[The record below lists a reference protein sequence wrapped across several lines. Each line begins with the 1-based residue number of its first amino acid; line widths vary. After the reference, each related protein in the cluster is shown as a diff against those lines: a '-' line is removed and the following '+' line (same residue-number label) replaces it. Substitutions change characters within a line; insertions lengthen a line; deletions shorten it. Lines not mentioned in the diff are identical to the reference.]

1 MKFEIVED
9 NFKKNDLD
17 NIKLPTRATS
27 GSNAYDFY
35 SPTSL
40 IIIHGEMVVVWTDI
54 KVKLDEGK
62 VLLLFPRSSIGIK
75 KHIMLANTTGVIDSD
90 YYSNENNDGNIGLA
104 LYNYGKDNAIIG
116 KGERVIQGLITSSYL
131 CDNDNVTI
139 KRKGGIGSSGC

>member
-104 LYNYGKDNAIIG
+104 LYNYGKDNAIIE

>member
-90 YYSNENNDGNIGLA
+90 YYSNENNDGNISLA
-104 LYNYGKDNAIIG
+104 LYNYGKDNAIIE
-116 KGERVIQGLITSSYL
+116 KGERVMQGLITSSYL

>member
-104 LYNYGKDNAIIG
+104 LYNYGKDNAIIE
-116 KGERVIQGLITSSYL
+116 KGERVMQGLITSSYL